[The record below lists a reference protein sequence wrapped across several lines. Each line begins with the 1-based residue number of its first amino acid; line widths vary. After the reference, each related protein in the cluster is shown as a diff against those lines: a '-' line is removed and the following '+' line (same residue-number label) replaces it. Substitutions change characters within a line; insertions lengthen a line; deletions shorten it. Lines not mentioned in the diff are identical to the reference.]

1 MFKKGRSC
9 QDIKTAFPSAS
20 DGIYWLQPNSGLTRF
35 QAYCDMTSLGGG
47 WSMCYTT
54 DGVVIPRTEV
64 TYDSNL
70 PYGENGYRTDC
81 NNIEVSK
88 KQNIFKNW
96 NCRFLKFVHIIWD
109 HSAHRFCSFFLFVF
123 FFILQFRE
131 ILFVDETT
139 GQQASFTYEE
149 NSMLVAQGNYRSQLP
164 ELFQGGGIA
173 DTSYKYQLLICDI
186 PFYSGFFISGYT
198 SNCFKHCHHWCGDL
212 GSPYFRSASTSP
224 SYAGVAFNSN
234 GHRPLNSRLI
244 SVGLRWLWL
253 LRRYL
258 YCWRNLASSFL
269 SMFAS
274 IQWTLLL
281 SV

>member
-1 MFKKGRSC
+1 
-9 QDIKTAFPSAS
+9 
-20 DGIYWLQPNSGLTRF
+20 
-35 QAYCDMTSLGGG
+35 MTSLGGG

-81 NNIEVSK
+81 NNIE
-88 KQNIFKNW
+88 
-96 NCRFLKFVHIIWD
+96 
-109 HSAHRFCSFFLFVF
+109 
-123 FFILQFRE
+123 FRE

-149 NSMLVAQGNYRSQLP
+149 NSMLVAQGNYGTQLP
-164 ELFQGGGIA
+164 GLFQGGGIA
-173 DTSYKYQLLICDI
+173 DTSYKYQLLICDV

-212 GSPYFRSASTSP
+212 GSPYFRSASISP

-234 GHRPLNSRLI
+234 GHRPLNSRPI
-244 SVGLRWLWL
+244 SVGLR
-253 LRRYL
+253 
-258 YCWRNLASSFL
+258 
-269 SMFAS
+269 
-274 IQWTLLL
+274 
-281 SV
+281 

>member
-1 MFKKGRSC
+1 KGRSC

-20 DGIYWLQPNSGLTRF
+20 DGIYWIQPNSGLTRF

-81 NNIEVSK
+81 NNIE
-88 KQNIFKNW
+88 
-96 NCRFLKFVHIIWD
+96 
-109 HSAHRFCSFFLFVF
+109 
-123 FFILQFRE
+123 FRE

-149 NSMLVAQGNYRSQLP
+149 NSMLVAQGNYGTPLP
-164 ELFQGGGIA
+164 GLFQGGGIA
-173 DTSYKYQLLICDI
+173 DTSYKYQLLICDV

-198 SNCFKHCHHWCGDL
+198 SNCFKQCHHWCGDL
-212 GSPYFRSASTSP
+212 GSPYFRSASTSS

-244 SVGLRWLWL
+244 SVGLR
-253 LRRYL
+253 
-258 YCWRNLASSFL
+258 
-269 SMFAS
+269 
-274 IQWTLLL
+274 
-281 SV
+281 

>member
-96 NCRFLKFVHIIWD
+96 NGRFAVFLSSFISFEIILLIVP
-109 HSAHRFCSFFLFVF
+109 FLSFF

-149 NSMLVAQGNYRSQLP
+149 NSMLVAQGNYGTQLP
-164 ELFQGGGIA
+164 GLFQGGGIA
-173 DTSYKYQLLICDI
+173 DTGYKYQLLICDVR
-186 PFYSGFFISGYT
+186 FYSGFFISGYT
-198 SNCFKHCHHWCGDL
+198 SNCFKQCDHWCGDG
-212 GSPYFRSASTSP
+212 GSPYFRSASTSS

-253 LRRYL
+253 LRRYV
-258 YCWRNLASSFL
+258 YCWRNLPSSFL